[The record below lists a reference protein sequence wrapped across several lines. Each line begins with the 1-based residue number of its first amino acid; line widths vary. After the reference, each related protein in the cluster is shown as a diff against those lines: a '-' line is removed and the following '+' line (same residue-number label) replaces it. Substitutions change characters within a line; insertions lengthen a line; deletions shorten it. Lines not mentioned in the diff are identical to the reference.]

1 MYLCFT
7 VHVTISSLCLHTEGS
22 WSRVCLCS
30 LPFPVHLFPVKDIRH
45 DSPEVC
51 SPLSPQ
57 KVQFWQQEAGTSL
70 DTVSAVYFNQ
80 QCLEKFPGTTSKS
93 QEWAILRLNHQSR
106 FSLSESSFWE
116 LPRKPIKINR
126 VHPFG
131 WNTSGT
137 MSLFIYGP
145 LENNP
150 MENKQGIATGTDWI
164 WNAIKVSGFLSR
176 EPVSKA
182 QQPSLRAGSQ
192 SWGRE
197 RVTQGTIN
205 VTKICWALCS
215 PEGFY

>member
-1 MYLCFT
+1 MLQAQVCASTQKGAGAGPASALSLCICPQWR
-7 VHVTISSLCLHTEGS
+7 ISDMTALESAALCLHKGS
-22 WSRVCLCS
+22 SS
-30 LPFPVHLFPVKDIRH
+30 
-45 DSPEVC
+45 DSGR
-51 SPLSPQ
+51 L
-57 KVQFWQQEAGTSL
+57 GLHL

-80 QCLEKFPGTTSKS
+80 QCLEKLPGTTSKS
-93 QEWAILRLNHQSR
+93 QEWATLRLNNQSR
-106 FSLSESSFWE
+106 FSLSVRPFWE

-126 VHPFG
+126 VRHLG
-131 WNTSGT
+131 WSTSGT

-150 MENKQGIATGTDWI
+150 MENKQGAATGTDWI
-164 WNAIKVSGFLSR
+164 WNAVKVSGFLSR
-176 EPVSKA
+176 E
-182 QQPSLRAGSQ
+182 PSLRAGSQ

>member
-1 MYLCFT
+1 M
-7 VHVTISSLCLHTEGS
+7 LHGTRYKLKPVPPHRKELKLG
-22 WSRVCLCS
+22 
-30 LPFPVHLFPVKDIRH
+30 LPLLSPFSFLFPVKDIRD
-45 DSPEVC
+45 DSPGVC

-57 KVQFWQQEAGTSL
+57 RSSSDSRRLGLHL

-80 QCLEKFPGTTSKS
+80 QCLEKLPGTTSKS
-93 QEWAILRLNHQSR
+93 QEWAILRLNNQSR

-126 VHPFG
+126 VRHWG
-131 WNTSGT
+131 RNTSGT
-137 MSLFIYGP
+137 VALFIYGP

-150 MENKQGIATGTDWI
+150 MENNQGAATGTDWI

-176 EPVSKA
+176 EAVSKA
-182 QQPSLRAGSQ
+182 QQPSLRTGSQ